1 LDGKEYLVGTGPEPA
16 ADSGNAQPSGVA
28 ARPGG
33 YHSKKPAKR
42 HRQYASNSAL
52 MRRFLP
58 GQRPLRPDKRM
69 MSTLKRALLE
79 GISG

>member
-1 LDGKEYLVGTGPEPA
+1 MNVKGILVEGLDGKEYLVGTGPEPA

-52 MRRFLP
+52 MRRSCRDK
-58 GQRPLRPDKRM
+58 GSSPD
-69 MSTLKRALLE
+69 LA
-79 GISG
+79 G